1 MNASIALQAALAV
14 AAPAALAALAWA
26 LGRST
31 RVVALAAG
39 AGSALSVAI
48 VARLAAGEF
57 RGPAVLHGWAPE
69 LLVTVA
75 WRIETVTLALA
86 LLAAAIGCLVAQYAA
101 AYFGDSRRARGA
113 IATLALF
120 ESSMLGLVLADNLYL
135 LFVFWE
141 LTGLTSFFLISLDRT
156 KPDSLAAARRAL
168 LVTSAGA
175 LPMLVGII
183 YLAAMTGTSS
193 LTALSSL
200 DLDPRVA
207 TVALALFLPA
217 IVTKSAQVPFHSW
230 LPGAMAAP
238 TPVSAYLHS
247 ATMVKAGVILLLFL
261 YPILAVSG
269 LWTVALV
276 PIGAATCV
284 WGSYRALGEDD
295 VKLLLAW
302 STVSQLGL
310 LTLTIGLGT
319 DVAVRAALL
328 HLFAH
333 AVFKAG
339 LFLTVGGIDRATGTR
354 SLRRLGGLW
363 RRSPVLF
370 VAAAILAASM
380 AGIPPLAGFLSKELI
395 LKKVLATDWWV
406 HSIAILAIVAGSVGT
421 VAYSSR
427 FVFEV
432 FTGAPRSD
440 RVAQARRLGPAWLA
454 APVLLAAVTLAAGP
468 GAAWV
473 DRWFL
478 EPVTSSVLGTAL
490 DDIVPLSLWYGLNA
504 ALLLS
509 IVIVS
514 VGYLC
519 DRVAGLRMLPHGRFF
534 PGGDRL
540 FDSFLDGAQGLG
552 RRLSRLLAGARPRVY
567 YALAVTF
574 GLAAA
579 VPVARGLGLP
589 ELGPLPATGLVAVG
603 LLAAVLAALL
613 AARNRLAKVLL
624 LSAAGFAVA
633 FLYRLMNA
641 PDLMLTQL
649 LVEVLVTIFFALVL
663 RRMPPLLAAA
673 RTAGPSRWARPLLA
687 AGAGVLGG
695 SLVLALGQTRA
706 SSHVQ
711 DFYLDAA
718 PDVAK
723 GLNAVNVVLTDFRAL
738 DTMMETLVVAL
749 AALGVAGLLRGI
761 ERDPA
766 GLPAL
771 AVPTA
776 AGRTRGLLPGMA
788 RLIVPVAAIFSLS
801 LLLKGHDEP
810 GGGFVAGLA
819 LGVAAVLAYA
829 AFGQTRL
836 HVAGQTA
843 ALVGLSVMLASCL
856 AGLFFGRPA
865 LTHAYGEVFLGVG
878 AIKWHSALFF
888 DLGVVLTV
896 AGGVTSAAG
905 LLWRPPAPDPTEAR
919 P

>member
-1 MNASIALQAALAV
+1 M
-14 AAPAALAALAWA
+14 AAPAVLAALALA
-26 LGRST
+26 LRRST
-31 RVVALAAG
+31 RTVALAAAG
-39 AGSALSVAI
+39 GSAVSVAI
-48 VARLAAGEF
+48 TARLAAGGF
-57 RGPAVLHGWAPE
+57 RGPAVLHEWAPE

-86 LLAAAIGCLVAQYAA
+86 LLAASIGLLVAQYSA
-101 AYFGDSRRARGA
+101 AYFGDSQQARRA
-113 IATLALF
+113 IVTLALF
-120 ESSMLGLVLADNLYL
+120 QSSMLGLVLADNLYL

-156 KPDSLAAARRAL
+156 KPDSLAAAQRAL

-183 YLAAMTGTSS
+183 YLAARTGTAS
-193 LTALSSL
+193 LTTLSSL

-247 ATMVKAGVILLLFL
+247 ATMVKAGIILLLFL

-269 LWTVALV
+269 LWMIVLV

-354 SLRRLGGLW
+354 SLRHLGGLW

-370 VAAAILAASM
+370 VAAAVLAASM

-395 LKKVLATDWWV
+395 LKKVLATDWWI
-406 HSIAILAIVAGSVGT
+406 HGIAIFAIVAGSVGT

-432 FTGAPRSD
+432 FTGAPRSA
-440 RVAQARRLGPAWLA
+440 RVERATRLGSAWLA
-454 APVLLAAVTLAAGP
+454 APVLLAVVTLAAGP

-478 EPVTSSVLGTAL
+478 EPVTASVVGKAL

-534 PGGDRL
+534 QAGERL
-540 FDSFLDGAQGLG
+540 FDSFLEASQRLG
-552 RRLSRLLAGARPRVY
+552 RMLSRLLAGARPGVY
-567 YALAVTF
+567 YALAIAF

-579 VPVARGLGLP
+579 VPVAIAARFP
-589 ELGPLPATGLVAVG
+589 ELDSMPATGLVAVV
-603 LLAAVLAALL
+603 LLAAVLATLL
-613 AARNRLAKVLL
+613 VAKNRLAKVLL

-663 RRMPPLLAAA
+663 RRMPPLLDVP
-673 RTAGPSRWARPLLA
+673 RAGRLSRWGRPLLA
-687 AGAGVLGG
+687 TGAGVLAG
-695 SLVLALGQTRA
+695 SLVLAFGQTRA
-706 SSHVQ
+706 SSHVR
-711 DFYLDAA
+711 DFYLEAA
-718 PDVAK
+718 PEVAK
-723 GLNAVNVVLTDFRAL
+723 GLNAVNVILTDFRAL
-738 DTMMETLVVAL
+738 DTLMETLVVAL
-749 AALGVAGLLRGI
+749 AALGAAGLLRAI

-766 GLPAL
+766 GGPER
-771 AVPTA
+771 AVSTA
-776 AGRTRGLLPGMA
+776 STRSRGLLPGMA

-829 AFGQTRL
+829 AFGRTRL
-836 HVAGQTA
+836 HAAGQTA
-843 ALVGLSVMLASCL
+843 ALVGLSVMLATGL
-856 AGLFFGRPA
+856 AALFFGRPT
-865 LTHAYGEVFLGVG
+865 LTHAYGEVFLGIGSV
-878 AIKWHSALFF
+878 KWHSALLF

-896 AGGVTSAAG
+896 SGGVASAAG
-905 LLWRPPAPDPTEAR
+905 LLWRPLAR
-919 P
+919 GGVGGRS